1 MRKTCI
7 IALAGSVLL
16 ITGVTTALAD
26 EVYVGINTRFQIETY
41 LTNKFEG
48 ISVHASDGVFA
59 VGKEYR
65 QDNKELGVRF
75 GWMDTVNDENLP
87 ILDLMFGNYIKDFR
101 IGVQIPVNVD
111 KIERPVSLSISHKL
125 SI

>member
-7 IALAGSVLL
+7 IALVGSVLL
-16 ITGVTTALAD
+16 ITGVTTVLAD
-26 EVYVGINTRFQIETY
+26 DVYMGVNTRQQIETY
-41 LTNKFEG
+41 FTNRFEG
-48 ISVHASDGVFA
+48 VSVHAADGVFA

-87 ILDLMFGNYIKDFR
+87 ILDLMFANYYSDWR

-111 KIERPVSLSISHKL
+111 KIERPVAISVSFKL
-125 SI
+125 

>member
-1 MRKTCI
+1 MKKTCI
-7 IALAGSVLL
+7 IALVGSAIL
-16 ITGVTTALAD
+16 ITGVTTVLAD
-26 EVYVGINTRFQIETY
+26 DVYMGVNTRQQIETY

-48 ISVHASDGVFA
+48 ISVHAADGVFA

-75 GWMDTVNDENLP
+75 GWMDKNDDENLP
-87 ILDLMFGNYIKDFR
+87 ILDLMFGNYIKNFR

-111 KIERPVSLSISHKL
+111 KIERPVALSISYKL
-125 SI
+125 

>member
-1 MRKTCI
+1 MKKTCI
-7 IALAGSVLL
+7 IALVGSAIL
-16 ITGVTTALAD
+16 ITGVTTVLAD
-26 EVYVGINTRFQIETY
+26 DVYMGVNSRQQIETY

-48 ISVHASDGVFA
+48 ISVHAADGVFA

-75 GWMDTVNDENLP
+75 GWMDKNDDENLP
-87 ILDLMFGNYIKDFR
+87 ILDLMFGNYIKNFR

-111 KIERPVSLSISHKL
+111 KIERPVALSISYKL
-125 SI
+125 